1 MVVNFAV
8 FEEWFVT
15 RCISVLLVC
24 FFLHQSLALGIIL
37 VLDYVMLVYIS
48 KGILLYC
55 MLIAECNDAVN
66 KRHVKVAAVTAAAVT
81 AELFTVELTLLI

>member
-1 MVVNFAV
+1 MVCDTMHQCS
-8 FEEWFVT
+8 T
-15 RCISVLLVC
+15 RL
-24 FFLHQSLALGIIL
+24 FLHQSLALGIIL
-37 VLDYVMLVYIS
+37 VLEYVMLVYLS

-55 MLIAECNDAVN
+55 MLIAECSDAVN